1 MKRSM
6 TIEDFKEDIKNYIDS
21 YLENDDEF
29 TERHEQRLKDIQED
43 DEVLTRLATE
53 LYNNGV
59 LNTIDDIGRFN
70 YERNYYINELL
81 KGEL

>member
-29 TERHEQRLKDIQED
+29 TEEYEQRLRDIQED
-43 DEVLTRLATE
+43 DKTLTILATN
-53 LYNNGV
+53 LYNSSM
-59 LNTIDDIGRFN
+59 LNAINDIDRFN
-70 YERNYYINELL
+70 YAKNYYIDELL

>member
-29 TERHEQRLKDIQED
+29 TEEYKQRLRDIQED
-43 DEVLTRLATE
+43 DKTLTILATN
-53 LYNNGV
+53 LYNSSM
-59 LNTIDDIGRFN
+59 LNAINDIDRFN
-70 YERNYYINELL
+70 YAKNYYIDELL